1 MAEPLSDWYTVEL
14 LFKATGEAEAEAFCD
29 LVAEAVYGTPAHSGP
44 LGSTGAAV
52 SMTRHPVEDWQ
63 SDD

>member
-1 MAEPLSDWYTVEL
+1 MSEPLSDWYTIEL
-14 LFKATGEAEAEAFCD
+14 LFKAGEAEAEAFLD

-52 SMTRHPVEDWQ
+52 SMTRHAVEDWQ